1 MTALLDAVVRE
12 GADNRDTNK
21 VEAAH
26 SNVFVSGWR
35 PFIGWV
41 CGAALCFQYLVRP
54 FWVWAAAI
62 WLPDTPVPP
71 TLDGMLWSLAPQD
84 FVAHGGTHSTP
95 EVREASPVLLL
106 PDPRQARVRDVLLNL
121 GAEVPAG
128 FSSYRKVVEVVC
140 ADDAEDRE
148 QARGRWRH
156 YAARGYAI
164 ARHDLVLKP

>member
-1 MTALLDAVVRE
+1 MNLLSLIPGIGTVVDKVLGLIPDVNERSRAEAEFNKALLDAVVRE

-71 TLDGMLWSLAPQD
+71 TLDGMLWELIMGMLGIGGLRTVEKWKG
-84 FVAHGGTHSTP
+84 VA
-95 EVREASPVLLL
+95 R
-106 PDPRQARVRDVLLNL
+106 
-121 GAEVPAG
+121 
-128 FSSYRKVVEVVC
+128 
-140 ADDAEDRE
+140 
-148 QARGRWRH
+148 
-156 YAARGYAI
+156 
-164 ARHDLVLKP
+164 

>member
-1 MTALLDAVVRE
+1 MNLLSLIPGIGTVVDKVLGLIPDVNERSRAEAEFNKALLDAVVRE

-71 TLDGMLWSLAPQD
+71 TLDGMLWELILGMLGIGGLRTVEKWKG
-84 FVAHGGTHSTP
+84 VA
-95 EVREASPVLLL
+95 R
-106 PDPRQARVRDVLLNL
+106 
-121 GAEVPAG
+121 
-128 FSSYRKVVEVVC
+128 
-140 ADDAEDRE
+140 
-148 QARGRWRH
+148 
-156 YAARGYAI
+156 
-164 ARHDLVLKP
+164 